1 MANSQL
7 IELQLDVINQTIEYK
22 GQEKVIP
29 ESYWKDTLLPF
40 LYPNWD
46 SDKDKL
52 VMYAYNTNGTCLV
65 KRRKYV
71 KNFTKNAF
79 EWVTYEMETVDA
91 AQVTALN
98 DKLIEGFFLI
108 DSIEDIEFQ
117 DELTRMYQNQTVVSK
132 TSVRLAR
139 DFLLDET
146 DWSQVADCP
155 LSADDKALYV
165 TYRQKLRDIPAST
178 EFTTAVEN
186 TKFPVSPEF
195 YNKIYLP
202 KNAGVAYLST
212 DDQYKPLGEHY
223 LRAFRDKISHYLV
236 LKSFTEKGMFDL
248 LLQEYG
254 NFTRPEPILLEADL
268 KAQQAQWLDDLIAQ
282 AEKDYKSS

>member
-29 ESYWKDTLLPF
+29 ETYWKDTLLPF

-52 VMYAYNTNGTCLV
+52 VMYSYNINGTYLV

-71 KNFTKNAF
+71 KNFTKNVF

-98 DKLIEGFFLI
+98 TKLIEGFFLI
-108 DSIEDIEFQ
+108 DSIENNEFQ
-117 DELTRMYQNQTVVSK
+117 DELARMYQNQTTISK

-146 DWSQVADCP
+146 DWSMVSDCP
-155 LSADDKALYV
+155 LNADDKALYT

-186 TKFPVSPEF
+186 TKFPISPEF

-248 LLQEYG
+248 LLKEYG
-254 NFTRPEPILLEADL
+254 EFTIPPIVASTTDEAEARQKWLEQL
-268 KAQQAQWLDDLIAQ
+268 IVQANIELGN
-282 AEKDYKSS
+282 

>member
-40 LYPNWD
+40 LYPSWD

-52 VMYAYNTNGTCLV
+52 VMYAYNTNATSLV

-71 KNFTKNAF
+71 KNFTKNTF
-79 EWVTYEMETVDA
+79 EWVTYEMEAPDA

-146 DWSQVADCP
+146 DWSMVSDCP
-155 LSADDKALYV
+155 LSADDKALYT

-186 TKFPVSPEF
+186 TKFPISPEF
-195 YNKIYLP
+195 YKKIYLP

-248 LLQEYG
+248 LLKEYG
-254 NFTRPEPILLEADL
+254 EFTIPPIVASTTDEAEARQKWLEQL
-268 KAQQAQWLDDLIAQ
+268 IVQANIELGG
-282 AEKDYKSS
+282 

>member
-29 ESYWKDTLLPF
+29 ESYWKDTLVPF
-40 LYPNWD
+40 LYPTWD

-52 VMYAYNTNGTCLV
+52 VMYSYNTNGTCLV

-71 KNFTKNAF
+71 KNFTKNTF
-79 EWVTYEMETVDA
+79 EWVTYEMDTVDA

-108 DSIEDIEFQ
+108 DSIEDNEFQ

-146 DWSQVADCP
+146 DWSMVSDCP
-155 LSADDKALYV
+155 LSADDKALYT

-195 YNKIYLP
+195 YKKIYLP

-248 LLQEYG
+248 LLKEYG
-254 NFTRPEPILLEADL
+254 EFYKPPVNSKTLGEAEARQKWLEEL
-268 KAQQAQWLDDLIAQ
+268 VIQANIELGN
-282 AEKDYKSS
+282 

>member
-1 MANSQL
+1 M
-7 IELQLDVINQTIEYK
+7 Y
-22 GQEKVIP
+22 
-29 ESYWKDTLLPF
+29 SY
-40 LYPNWD
+40 NI
-46 SDKDKL
+46 
-52 VMYAYNTNGTCLV
+52 NGTYLV

-71 KNFTKNAF
+71 KNFTKNVF

-108 DSIEDIEFQ
+108 DSIEDNEFQ
-117 DELTRMYQNQTVVSK
+117 DELTRMYQNQTTVST

-155 LSADDKALYV
+155 LSADNKALYV

-186 TKFPVSPEF
+186 TKFPISPEF

-202 KNAGVAYLST
+202 KNAGVAYLSFASFGDSISLCPT
-212 DDQYKPLGEHY
+212 LLRHGNHPHDD
-223 LRAFRDKISHYLV
+223 
-236 LKSFTEKGMFDL
+236 
-248 LLQEYG
+248 
-254 NFTRPEPILLEADL
+254 
-268 KAQQAQWLDDLIAQ
+268 
-282 AEKDYKSS
+282 

>member
-29 ESYWKDTLLPF
+29 ENYWKDTLVPF
-40 LYPNWD
+40 LYPTWD

-52 VMYAYNTNGTCLV
+52 VMYSYNTNETCLV

-71 KNFTKNAF
+71 KNFTKNTF

-108 DSIEDIEFQ
+108 DSLEDNEFQ

-146 DWSQVADCP
+146 DWSMVSDCP
-155 LSADDKALYV
+155 LSADDKALYT

-195 YNKIYLP
+195 YKKIYLP

-248 LLQEYG
+248 LLKEYG
-254 NFTRPEPILLEADL
+254 EFTIPPIVASTTDEAEARQKWLEQL
-268 KAQQAQWLDDLIAQ
+268 IVQANIELGG
-282 AEKDYKSS
+282 

>member
-29 ESYWKDTLLPF
+29 ESYWKYTLVPF
-40 LYPNWD
+40 LYPLWD
-46 SDKDKL
+46 TDKDKL
-52 VMYAYNTNGTCLV
+52 VMYSYNTNATNLV

-71 KNFTKNAF
+71 KNFTKNEF
-79 EWVTYEMETVDA
+79 EWVTYEMESPDA

-108 DSIEDIEFQ
+108 DSLEDNEFQ
-117 DELTRMYQNQTVVSK
+117 DELVRLYQKQTTISK

-146 DWSQVADCP
+146 DWAMVSDCP
-155 LSADDKALYV
+155 LNADDKALYT

-178 EFTTAVEN
+178 EFTTAVEK
-186 TKFPVSPEF
+186 TKFPISPEF

-212 DDQYKPLGEHY
+212 DDQFKPLGEHY

-248 LLQEYG
+248 LLKEYG
-254 NFTRPEPILLEADL
+254 NFTRPDINTLDPSL
-268 KAQQAQWLDDLIAQ
+268 KEQRDKWLDDLIAQ

>member
-29 ESYWKDTLLPF
+29 ETYWKDTLLPF

-52 VMYAYNTNGTCLV
+52 VMYSYNVNGTYLV

-71 KNFTKNAF
+71 KNFTKNVF

-108 DSIEDIEFQ
+108 DSIENNEFQ
-117 DELTRMYQNQTVVSK
+117 DELARMYQNQTTISK

-146 DWSQVADCP
+146 DWSMVSDCP
-155 LSADDKALYV
+155 LNADDKALYT

-178 EFTTAVEN
+178 EFTTAIEN
-186 TKFPVSPEF
+186 TKFPISPEF

-212 DDQYKPLGEHY
+212 DDQYKPLAEHY

-248 LLQEYG
+248 LLKEYG
-254 NFTRPEPILLEADL
+254 EFTIPPIVASTTDEAEARQKWLEQL
-268 KAQQAQWLDDLIAQ
+268 IVQANIELGN
-282 AEKDYKSS
+282 

>member
-29 ESYWKDTLLPF
+29 ENYWKDTLVPF
-40 LYPNWD
+40 LYPTWD

-52 VMYAYNTNGTCLV
+52 VMYSYNTNGTCLV

-71 KNFTKNAF
+71 KNFTKNTF
-79 EWVTYEMETVDA
+79 EWITYEMETVDA

-108 DSIEDIEFQ
+108 DSLEDNEFQ
-117 DELTRMYQNQTVVSK
+117 DELVRLYQKQTTVSK

-146 DWSQVADCP
+146 DWVMVSDCP
-155 LSADDKALYV
+155 LSADDKALYT

-178 EFTTAVEN
+178 EFTTAVEK

-202 KNAGVAYLST
+202 KNVGVAYLST
-212 DDQYKPLGEHY
+212 DDQFKPLGEHY

-248 LLQEYG
+248 LLKEYG
-254 NFTRPEPILLEADL
+254 DFITPPVVVSTTDEAEARQKWLEQL
-268 KAQQAQWLDDLIAQ
+268 IVQANIELGN
-282 AEKDYKSS
+282 

>member
-29 ESYWKDTLLPF
+29 ETYWKDTLVPF
-40 LYPNWD
+40 LYPSWD

-52 VMYAYNTNGTCLV
+52 VMYSYNTNATSLV

-71 KNFTKNAF
+71 KNFTKNTF
-79 EWVTYEMETVDA
+79 EWVTYEMEAPDVE
-91 AQVTALN
+91 QVTALN

-108 DSIEDIEFQ
+108 DSIEDNEFQ
-117 DELTRMYQNQTVVSK
+117 DELARMYQNQTTISK

-146 DWSQVADCP
+146 DWSMVSDCP
-155 LSADDKALYV
+155 LSADDKALYT

-178 EFTTAVEN
+178 EFTTAVEK
-186 TKFPVSPEF
+186 TKFPISPEF

-202 KNAGVAYLST
+202 ANAGVAYLST

-248 LLQEYG
+248 LLKEYG
-254 NFTRPEPILLEADL
+254 EFYKPQHVVENPSDAEARQKWLEEL
-268 KAQQAQWLDDLIAQ
+268 VIQANIELGN
-282 AEKDYKSS
+282 

>member
-29 ESYWKDTLLPF
+29 ETYWKDTLVPF
-40 LYPNWD
+40 LYPSWD

-52 VMYAYNTNGTCLV
+52 VMYSYNTNGTCLV

-71 KNFTKNAF
+71 KNFTKNTF

-108 DSIEDIEFQ
+108 DSLEDNEFQ
-117 DELTRMYQNQTVVSK
+117 DELVRLYQKQTTVSK

-146 DWSQVADCP
+146 DWSMVSDCP
-155 LSADDKALYV
+155 LSADDKALYT

-178 EFTTAVEN
+178 EFTTAIEK
-186 TKFPVSPEF
+186 TKFPISPEF

-248 LLQEYG
+248 LLKEYG
-254 NFTRPEPILLEADL
+254 EFTIPPIVASTTDEAEARQKWLEQL
-268 KAQQAQWLDDLIAQ
+268 IVQANIELGN
-282 AEKDYKSS
+282 

>member
-1 MANSQL
+1 
-7 IELQLDVINQTIEYK
+7 
-22 GQEKVIP
+22 
-29 ESYWKDTLLPF
+29 
-40 LYPNWD
+40 
-46 SDKDKL
+46 
-52 VMYAYNTNGTCLV
+52 MYSYNTNGTCLV

-71 KNFTKNAF
+71 KNFTKNTF

-108 DSIEDIEFQ
+108 DSIEDNEFQ

-146 DWSQVADCP
+146 DWAMISDCP
-155 LSADDKALYV
+155 LSADDKALYT

-186 TKFPVSPEF
+186 TKFPISPEF

-248 LLQEYG
+248 LLKEYG
-254 NFTRPEPILLEADL
+254 EFTIPPIVASTTDEAEARQKWLEQL
-268 KAQQAQWLDDLIAQ
+268 IVQANIELGN
-282 AEKDYKSS
+282 

>member
-29 ESYWKDTLLPF
+29 ETYWKDTLLPF

-52 VMYAYNTNGTCLV
+52 VMYSYNVNGTYLV

-71 KNFTKNAF
+71 KNFTKNVF

-108 DSIEDIEFQ
+108 DSIENNEFQ
-117 DELTRMYQNQTVVSK
+117 DELARMYQNQTTISK

-146 DWSQVADCP
+146 DWSMVSDCP
-155 LSADDKALYV
+155 LNADDKALYT

-178 EFTTAVEN
+178 EFTTAIEN
-186 TKFPVSPEF
+186 TKFPISPEF

-248 LLQEYG
+248 LLKEYG
-254 NFTRPEPILLEADL
+254 EFTIPPIVASTTDEAEARQKWLEQL
-268 KAQQAQWLDDLIAQ
+268 IVQANIELGN
-282 AEKDYKSS
+282 

>member
-29 ESYWKDTLLPF
+29 ETYWKDTLVPF
-40 LYPNWD
+40 LYPSWD

-52 VMYAYNTNGTCLV
+52 VMYSYNTNGTCLV

-71 KNFTKNAF
+71 KNFTKNTF

-108 DSIEDIEFQ
+108 DSIEDNEFQ

-146 DWSQVADCP
+146 DWAMISDCP
-155 LSADDKALYV
+155 LSADDKALYT

-186 TKFPVSPEF
+186 TKFPISPEF

-248 LLQEYG
+248 LLKEYG
-254 NFTRPEPILLEADL
+254 EFTIPPIVASTTDEAEARQKWLEQL
-268 KAQQAQWLDDLIAQ
+268 IVQANIELGN
-282 AEKDYKSS
+282 

>member
-52 VMYAYNTNGTCLV
+52 VMYAYNTNATNLV

-71 KNFTKNAF
+71 KNFTKNEF
-79 EWVTYEMETVDA
+79 EWVTYEMESLDA

-117 DELTRMYQNQTVVSK
+117 DELARMYQNQTTISK

-146 DWSQVADCP
+146 DWSMVSDCP
-155 LSADDKALYV
+155 LNADDKALYT

-178 EFTTAVEN
+178 EFTTATEK
-186 TKFPVSPEF
+186 TKFPISPEF

-248 LLQEYG
+248 LLKEYG
-254 NFTRPEPILLEADL
+254 EFTIPPIVASTTDEAEARQKWLEQL
-268 KAQQAQWLDDLIAQ
+268 IVQANIELGN
-282 AEKDYKSS
+282 

>member
-52 VMYAYNTNGTCLV
+52 VMYSYNINGTYLV

-71 KNFTKNAF
+71 KNFTKNSF
-79 EWVTYEMETVDA
+79 EWVTYEMESPDA

-117 DELTRMYQNQTVVSK
+117 DELARMYQNQTTVST

-146 DWSQVADCP
+146 DWAMVSDCP
-155 LSADDKALYV
+155 LSADDKALYT

-186 TKFPVSPEF
+186 TKFPISPEF

-248 LLQEYG
+248 LLKEYG
-254 NFTRPEPILLEADL
+254 EFTIPPIVASTTDEAEARQKWLEQL
-268 KAQQAQWLDDLIAQ
+268 IVQANIELGN
-282 AEKDYKSS
+282 

>member
-29 ESYWKDTLLPF
+29 ESYWKDTLVPF
-40 LYPNWD
+40 LYPTWD

-52 VMYAYNTNGTCLV
+52 VMYAYNTNATSLV

-71 KNFTKNAF
+71 KNFTKNEF
-79 EWVTYEMETVDA
+79 EWVTYEMESPDA

-117 DELTRMYQNQTVVSK
+117 DELARMYQNQTTVST

-146 DWSQVADCP
+146 DWAMVSDCP
-155 LSADDKALYV
+155 LSADDKALYT

-186 TKFPVSPEF
+186 TKFPISPEF

-248 LLQEYG
+248 LLKEYG
-254 NFTRPEPILLEADL
+254 EFTIPPIVASTTDEAEARQKWLEQL
-268 KAQQAQWLDDLIAQ
+268 IVQANIELGN
-282 AEKDYKSS
+282 

>member
-29 ESYWKDTLLPF
+29 ETYWKDTLVPF
-40 LYPNWD
+40 LYPSWD

-52 VMYAYNTNGTCLV
+52 VMYSYNTNGTCLV

-71 KNFTKNAF
+71 KNFTKNTF

-108 DSIEDIEFQ
+108 DSLEDNEFQ
-117 DELTRMYQNQTVVSK
+117 DELVRLYQKQTTVSK

-146 DWSQVADCP
+146 DWSMVSDCP
-155 LSADDKALYV
+155 LSADDKALYT

-186 TKFPVSPEF
+186 TKFPISPEF

-248 LLQEYG
+248 LLKEYG
-254 NFTRPEPILLEADL
+254 EFTIPPIVASTTDEAEARQKWLEQL
-268 KAQQAQWLDDLIAQ
+268 IVQANIELGN
-282 AEKDYKSS
+282 

>member
-29 ESYWKDTLLPF
+29 ESYWK
-40 LYPNWD
+40 
-46 SDKDKL
+46 
-52 VMYAYNTNGTCLV
+52 NTNGTCLV

-71 KNFTKNAF
+71 KNFTKNSF

-91 AQVTALN
+91 AEVTALN

-108 DSIEDIEFQ
+108 DSLEDNEFQ
-117 DELTRMYQNQTVVSK
+117 DELVRLYQKQTTVSK

-146 DWSQVADCP
+146 DWSMVSDCP
-155 LSADDKALYV
+155 LSADDKALYT

-178 EFTTAVEN
+178 EFTTAVEK

-212 DDQYKPLGEHY
+212 DDQFKPLGEHY

-248 LLQEYG
+248 LLKEYG
-254 NFTRPEPILLEADL
+254 DFTRPNVTPLDPSL
-268 KAQQAQWLDDLIAQ
+268 KAQQDQWLDDLIKQ

>member
-29 ESYWKDTLLPF
+29 ETYWKDTLVPF
-40 LYPNWD
+40 LYPSWD

-52 VMYAYNTNGTCLV
+52 VMYSYNTNGTCLV

-71 KNFTKNAF
+71 KNFTKNSF

-108 DSIEDIEFQ
+108 DSIEDNEFQ

-146 DWSQVADCP
+146 DWAMISDCP
-155 LSADDKALYV
+155 LSADDKALYT

-186 TKFPVSPEF
+186 TKFPISPEF

-248 LLQEYG
+248 LLKEYG
-254 NFTRPEPILLEADL
+254 EFTIPPIVASTTDEAEARQKWLEQL
-268 KAQQAQWLDDLIAQ
+268 IVQANIELGN
-282 AEKDYKSS
+282 

>member
-29 ESYWKDTLLPF
+29 ESYWKDTLVPF
-40 LYPNWD
+40 LYPTWD

-52 VMYAYNTNGTCLV
+52 VMYSYNTNGTCLV

-71 KNFTKNAF
+71 KNFTKNTF
-79 EWVTYEMETVDA
+79 EWVTYEMDTVDA

-108 DSIEDIEFQ
+108 DSIEDNEFQ

-146 DWSQVADCP
+146 DWSMVSDCP
-155 LSADDKALYV
+155 LSADDKALYT

-195 YNKIYLP
+195 YKKIYLP

-248 LLQEYG
+248 LLKEYG
-254 NFTRPEPILLEADL
+254 EFTIPPIVASTTDEAAARQKWLEQL
-268 KAQQAQWLDDLIAQ
+268 IVQANIELGN
-282 AEKDYKSS
+282 

>member
-29 ESYWKDTLLPF
+29 ETYWKDTLVPF
-40 LYPNWD
+40 LYPSWD

-52 VMYAYNTNGTCLV
+52 VMYSYNTNGTCLV

-71 KNFTKNAF
+71 KNFTKNTF

-108 DSIEDIEFQ
+108 DSIEDNEFQ

-146 DWSQVADCP
+146 DWAMVSDCP
-155 LSADDKALYV
+155 LSADDKALYT

-186 TKFPVSPEF
+186 TKFPISPEF

-248 LLQEYG
+248 LLKEYG
-254 NFTRPEPILLEADL
+254 EFTIPPIVASTTDEAEARQKWLEQL
-268 KAQQAQWLDDLIAQ
+268 IVQANIELGN
-282 AEKDYKSS
+282 

>member
-29 ESYWKDTLLPF
+29 ENYWKDTLVPF
-40 LYPNWD
+40 LYPTWD

-52 VMYAYNTNGTCLV
+52 VMYSYNTNGTCLV

-71 KNFTKNAF
+71 KNFTKNTF
-79 EWVTYEMETVDA
+79 EWVTYEMDTVDA

-108 DSIEDIEFQ
+108 DSLEDNEFQ

-146 DWSQVADCP
+146 DWSMVSDCP
-155 LSADDKALYV
+155 LSADDKALYT

-186 TKFPVSPEF
+186 TKFPISPEF
-195 YNKIYLP
+195 YKKIYLP

-248 LLQEYG
+248 LLKEYG
-254 NFTRPEPILLEADL
+254 EFTIPPIVASTTDEAEARQKWLEQL
-268 KAQQAQWLDDLIAQ
+268 IVQANIELGG
-282 AEKDYKSS
+282 

>member
-29 ESYWKDTLLPF
+29 ENYWKDTLVPF
-40 LYPNWD
+40 LYPTWD

-52 VMYAYNTNGTCLV
+52 VMYSYNTNATSLV

-71 KNFTKNAF
+71 KNFTKNTF
-79 EWVTYEMETVDA
+79 EWVTYEMESPDA

-117 DELTRMYQNQTVVSK
+117 DELVRMYQKQTTVST

-146 DWSQVADCP
+146 DWAMVSDCP
-155 LSADDKALYV
+155 LSADDKALYT

-186 TKFPVSPEF
+186 TKFPISPEF
-195 YNKIYLP
+195 YKKIYLP

-248 LLQEYG
+248 LLKEYG
-254 NFTRPEPILLEADL
+254 EFTIPPIVASTTDEAEARQKWLEQL
-268 KAQQAQWLDDLIAQ
+268 IVQANIELGG
-282 AEKDYKSS
+282 

>member
-52 VMYAYNTNGTCLV
+52 VMYAYNTNATSLV

-71 KNFTKNAF
+71 KNFTKNEF
-79 EWVTYEMETVDA
+79 EWVTYEMESPDA

-117 DELTRMYQNQTVVSK
+117 DELARMYQNQTTVST

-146 DWSQVADCP
+146 DWAMVSDCP
-155 LSADDKALYV
+155 LSADDKALYT

-186 TKFPVSPEF
+186 TKFPISPEF

-248 LLQEYG
+248 LLKEYG
-254 NFTRPEPILLEADL
+254 EFTIPPIVASTTDEAEARQKWLEQL
-268 KAQQAQWLDDLIAQ
+268 IVQANIELGN
-282 AEKDYKSS
+282 

>member
-52 VMYAYNTNGTCLV
+52 VMYAYNTNATSLV

-71 KNFTKNAF
+71 KNFTKNTF
-79 EWVTYEMETVDA
+79 EWVTYEMEAPDA

-117 DELTRMYQNQTVVSK
+117 DELTRMYQNQTTVST

-155 LSADDKALYV
+155 LSADNKALYV

-186 TKFPVSPEF
+186 TKFPISPEF

-212 DDQYKPLGEHY
+212 DDQFKPLGEHY

-248 LLQEYG
+248 LLKEYG
-254 NFTRPEPILLEADL
+254 DFTRPNPIQLDPSL
-268 KAQQAQWLDDLIAQ
+268 KAQQDQWLDDLIAQ

>member
-1 MANSQL
+1 MSNSQL

-29 ESYWKDTLLPF
+29 ETYWKDTLVPF
-40 LYPNWD
+40 LYPSWD

-52 VMYAYNTNGTCLV
+52 VMYSYNTNATSLV

-71 KNFTKNAF
+71 KNFTKNTF
-79 EWVTYEMETVDA
+79 EWVTYEMESPDA

-108 DSIEDIEFQ
+108 DSIEDNEFQ
-117 DELTRMYQNQTVVSK
+117 DELARMYQNQTTISK

-146 DWSQVADCP
+146 DWSMVSDCP
-155 LSADDKALYV
+155 LSADDKALYT

-178 EFTTAVEN
+178 EFTTAVEK
-186 TKFPVSPEF
+186 TKFPISPEF

-202 KNAGVAYLST
+202 ANAGVAYLST

-248 LLQEYG
+248 LLKEYG
-254 NFTRPEPILLEADL
+254 EFYKPPHVVEDVSDAEARQKWLEEL
-268 KAQQAQWLDDLIAQ
+268 VNQANIELGN
-282 AEKDYKSS
+282 

>member
-52 VMYAYNTNGTCLV
+52 VMYAYNTNATNLV

-71 KNFTKNAF
+71 KNFTKNEF
-79 EWVTYEMETVDA
+79 EWVTYEMESPDA

-117 DELTRMYQNQTVVSK
+117 DELARMYQNQTTVST

-146 DWSQVADCP
+146 DWAMVSDCP
-155 LSADDKALYV
+155 LSADDKALYT

-178 EFTTAVEN
+178 EFTTATEK
-186 TKFPVSPEF
+186 TKFPISPEF

-248 LLQEYG
+248 LFKEYG
-254 NFTRPEPILLEADL
+254 EFTIPPIVASTTDEAEARQKWLEQL
-268 KAQQAQWLDDLIAQ
+268 IVQANIELGN
-282 AEKDYKSS
+282 

>member
-29 ESYWKDTLLPF
+29 ENYWKDTLVPF
-40 LYPNWD
+40 LYPTWD

-52 VMYAYNTNGTCLV
+52 VMYSYNTNGTCLV

-71 KNFTKNAF
+71 KNFTKNTF
-79 EWVTYEMETVDA
+79 EWVTYEMDTVDA

-108 DSIEDIEFQ
+108 DSLEDNEFQ

-146 DWSQVADCP
+146 DWSMVSDCP
-155 LSADDKALYV
+155 LSADDKALYT

-186 TKFPVSPEF
+186 TKFPISPEF

-248 LLQEYG
+248 LLKEYG
-254 NFTRPEPILLEADL
+254 EFTIPPIVASTTDEAEARQKWLEQL
-268 KAQQAQWLDDLIAQ
+268 IVQANIELGG
-282 AEKDYKSS
+282 

>member
-29 ESYWKDTLLPF
+29 ETYWKDTLLPF

-52 VMYAYNTNGTCLV
+52 VMYSYNVNGTYLV

-71 KNFTKNAF
+71 KNFTKNVF

-108 DSIEDIEFQ
+108 DSIENNEFQ
-117 DELTRMYQNQTVVSK
+117 DELARMYQNQTTISK

-146 DWSQVADCP
+146 DWSMVSDCP
-155 LSADDKALYV
+155 LNADDKALYT

-178 EFTTAVEN
+178 EFTTAIEN
-186 TKFPVSPEF
+186 TKFPISPEF

-212 DDQYKPLGEHY
+212 DDQYKPLAEHY
-223 LRAFRDKISHYLV
+223 LRSFRDKISHYLV

-248 LLQEYG
+248 LLKEYG
-254 NFTRPEPILLEADL
+254 EFTIPPIVASTTDEAEARQKWLEQL
-268 KAQQAQWLDDLIAQ
+268 IVQANIELGN
-282 AEKDYKSS
+282 